1 MENQRNIHNEESH
14 EKRLR
19 LLEEFDSNLPLEL
32 QSVEEKMKELMEI
45 EQADK
50 LQEEF
55 DKFKLDCDAIMQ
67 KKKNLIIEFT
77 KELDY
82 RDQTY
87 VDSMKQFHKDIKK
100 MIKLMSEQFITLR
113 DKMLTELNL
122 IEEKFNEDRKDIL
135 DKQYSNYIKSLIDKL
150 DFVGTEKEKELT
162 NLQDT
167 LEENAELEAKKK
179 EDDFIYRVIHME
191 NHLNN
196 IKEKVEDF
204 LYDIKI
210 LYEKLEYR
218 IKIRAEK
225 IKEAEDKRDQ
235 FSQMESNLKEKINK
249 GLEKYRKK
257 DEEKREKNSKLRND
271 LLKMTHSYDA
281 LKEKFQ
287 HFEKHDELRFKEI
300 YDMKNKE
307 ARELALKVV
316 LADRTIKTQ
325 QLGRDT
331 IPNDVNEGFTLDELQ
346 KDQELEEEDNVKSKN
361 IEEQNNANFKHN
373 ILDKISIPRV
383 RKVFECIIEE
393 AEFLIDM
400 ETIEK
405 CEGMTSEEKVPE
417 YIESICRALNIKNE
431 HELNELL
438 NLFYKS
444 NKVNK
449 KEEENE
455 EAKEKEDDLENSEDK
470 KDNDNDDV
478 SFEKDNV
485 LNILKEFSRVKTKK
499 AKEKLQSNV
508 TSGTSGGGYAEDNEE
523 AKRERMKYLSE
534 TYWEKL
540 GNTISQKT
548 YNVWKAL
555 DNSLTM
561 YHDLLFERKQLV
573 EQVKDLN
580 EKHGELQKLLTQ
592 YMNSDINKEL
602 IFPPH
607 KSIKG

>member
-1 MENQRNIHNEESH
+1 
-14 EKRLR
+14 
-19 LLEEFDSNLPLEL
+19 
-32 QSVEEKMKELMEI
+32 MKELMEI
-45 EQADK
+45 EKADT
-50 LQEEF
+50 LQGEF
-55 DKFKLDCDAIMQ
+55 DKFKSECDAIMK

-122 IEEKFNEDRKDIL
+122 IEEKFNEDRKDII
-135 DKQYSNYIKSLIDKL
+135 DKQYTNYIKSLIDKL

-167 LEENAELEAKKK
+167 LEENAEAEAKKK
-179 EDDFIYRVIHME
+179 EDDFIYRVILME
-191 NHLNN
+191 THLNY
-196 IKEKVEDF
+196 IKEKVEEF
-204 LYDIKI
+204 LYEIKI
-210 LYEKLEYR
+210 LFEKLEYR
-218 IKIRAEK
+218 IKIRDEK
-225 IKEAEDKRDQ
+225 IKEAEEKKDQ
-235 FSQMESNLKEKINK
+235 FNAMENDLTSKINK
-249 GLEKYRKK
+249 GMDKYRKK
-257 DEEKREKNSKLRND
+257 DEEKRERNSRLRND

-300 YDMKNKE
+300 YDMKSKE

-325 QLGRDT
+325 QLGRDN
-331 IPNDVNEGFTLDELQ
+331 IPNDNNEGFSLDELQ
-346 KDQELEEEDNVKSKN
+346 KDQEIDEDEK
-361 IEEQNNANFKHN
+361 NFKKNNLEAKKNVNFKQN

-383 RKVFECIIEE
+383 KQVFECIIDE
-393 AEFLIDM
+393 AEFLIDTKTM
-400 ETIEK
+400 EK

-438 NLFYKS
+438 ALFYKS
-444 NKVNK
+444 NKDNK
-449 KEEENE
+449 KPSDDNEEN
-455 EAKEKEDDLENSEDK
+455 KEKDEESENSEDK
-470 KDNDNDDV
+470 QKDNDDI

-485 LNILKEFSRVKTKK
+485 LNILKEFSRVKAKK
-499 AKEKLQSNV
+499 AKEKLQSNA
-508 TSGTSGGGYAEDNEE
+508 TSGGSGGGYSVEDNEE

-540 GNTISQKT
+540 GKTISQKT

-555 DNSLTM
+555 DNSLTA

-573 EQVKDLN
+573 ENVKDLN
-580 EKHGELQKLLTQ
+580 EKHNELQKLLTQ

-607 KSIKG
+607 KSLKG